1 MSVPQIFT
9 NFMGKQLCQSLLFNE
24 VTGRPEACNFNK
36 KKALTQVSSCEFC
49 ENLKNNL
56 FHRTPNVAAS
66 DIFPVLSSMTYINPF
81 ENVNNF
87 LDLFKCT
94 ILMILL

>member
-1 MSVPQIFT
+1 ME
-9 NFMGKQLCQSLLFNE
+9 KQLCQSLLFNE
-24 VTGRPEACNFNK
+24 VEGRPEACNFNK
-36 KKALTQVSSCEFC
+36 KEALTQVSSCEFC

-56 FHRTPNVAAS
+56 FCRTPNVAAS

-81 ENVNNF
+81 ENVNSF
-87 LDLFKCT
+87 LNLFK